1 MDHLRVLERQRAI
14 CSVRSLLGQ
23 QLLITIQD
31 TRSFMGTFVCTD
43 RDRNIIL
50 ANADE
55 FRKAEDEGESRYV
68 GMIMIPWK
76 HVVDVSARLAEVQQ
90 QGYI

>member
-1 MDHLRVLERQRAI
+1 MDRLRVLERQRAI
-14 CSVRSLLGQ
+14 SSVRSLLGQ

-55 FRKAEDEGESRYV
+55 FRKAEDGEGRYV

>member
-1 MDHLRVLERQRAI
+1 MDRLRALERQRAI
-14 CSVRSLLGQ
+14 NSVRSLLGQ

-55 FRKAEDEGESRYV
+55 FRKAEDGGEGRYV

-76 HVVDVSARLAEVQQ
+76 HVVDVSMQFGMVQP